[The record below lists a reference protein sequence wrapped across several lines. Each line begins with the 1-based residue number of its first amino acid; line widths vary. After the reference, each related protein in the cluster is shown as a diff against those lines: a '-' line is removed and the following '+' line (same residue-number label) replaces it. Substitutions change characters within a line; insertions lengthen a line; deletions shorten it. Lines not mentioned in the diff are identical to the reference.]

1 LLHARGLAIFRGRA
15 GKPDHGSGTVAQ
27 RWSAV
32 PARGHLE
39 LSRLEVATSRLP
51 KIDYGETVMT
61 SMEASRE
68 TARAAPANHVW
79 KRRIVFAASG
89 LGILGLALLVR
100 AVVGTNSAE
109 AQLPNPFRTSKG
121 SQPPAAQPSAN
132 ASGAP
137 QGRTQ
142 QASAELPRRER
153 PQHDVMAVVN
163 GQDIRRDA
171 LASAC
176 VDRFGTEVLEGLVNK
191 WLIMHHC
198 QNRGLTVTDEEIDA
212 EINRM
217 AARFKIGR
225 EQWLDMLQRER
236 GINVEQ
242 YKRDILWPTLA
253 LRKVAANDLTVSD
266 QELQKAYDA
275 RFGAAVKC
283 RLIVVSDRQLADQL
297 HRQTTANPDDFAR
310 LAMQHSVDVNS
321 ASIGGLIQPIRR
333 HVGDPN
339 IERAVFALQPNQI
352 SAVIPVAEQFAIL
365 KCEGHEPARQ
375 IPIENVREELKEQIK
390 EEKLRAVAS
399 VKFEE
404 LQKSAVVQNVWN
416 DPQLRAQM
424 PGVVATINGQ
434 PIPYQ
439 QLAEECLMR
448 YGEEVL
454 DVEISHLLLQQSLSK
469 ANLTVTQQDL
479 NEEISHAAKLAGVVD
494 AQGQP
499 DFTKW
504 LQIATEEQ
512 GVSQE
517 QYMRDSVWPSAALKK
532 LTGGSIEVTKEDLQR
547 GFEANYAKRV
557 RCRAIVLGNMRQ
569 AQEVWAKA
577 RQNPSIDYFGS
588 LAEEYSVEPTSK
600 SLRGEVPPIRR
611 HGGQPQLEDVAFA
624 LAPNELSGIVQLGDK
639 FVILKC
645 EGHTDPVD
653 VNPQEVQQI
662 LSQDIYEK
670 KLRMAMGQK
679 FEEIRSKARI
689 DNFLAGTSQ
698 SPDRV
703 KPEAGEAKTRLDAAV
718 RPTSGTPAAPR

>member
-1 LLHARGLAIFRGRA
+1 
-15 GKPDHGSGTVAQ
+15 
-27 RWSAV
+27 
-32 PARGHLE
+32 
-39 LSRLEVATSRLP
+39 LP
-51 KIDYGETVMT
+51 TIDYGEIVMT
-61 SMEASRE
+61 RMEASRE
-68 TARAAPANHVW
+68 IEPTGSSNHVW
-79 KRRIVFAASG
+79 RRRLVFAASG
-89 LGILGLALLVR
+89 FGVLGLALLVR
-100 AVVGTNSAE
+100 FVVGTNSAE
-109 AQLPNPFRTSKG
+109 AQLPNPFRANKSN
-121 SQPPAAQPSAN
+121 QRPAVQQTAN
-132 ASGAP
+132 AAG
-137 QGRTQ
+137 TQ
-142 QASAELPRRER
+142 QAGTQQANAEMPRREQ

-176 VDRFGTEVLEGLVNK
+176 VDRFGEEVLEGLVNK
-191 WLIMHHC
+191 WLIMHYC

-253 LRKVAANDLTVSD
+253 LRKLAAKDLTVSD
-266 QELQKAYDA
+266 QELQKAYEA
-275 RFGAAVKC
+275 RFGSAVKC
-283 RLIVVSDRQLADQL
+283 RLIVVADQQLAEQI

-352 SAVIPVAEQFAIL
+352 SPVIPVAEQFAIL
-365 KCEGHEPARQ
+365 KCEGQVPARDV
-375 IPIENVREELKEQIK
+375 PMENVRDELTQQIE
-390 EEKLRAVAS
+390 EEKLRAVAG

-404 LQKSAVVQNVWN
+404 LQKTAVVQNVWN

-434 PIPYQ
+434 SIPYQ
-439 QLAEECLMR
+439 QLATESLMR
-448 YGEEVL
+448 HGEAVL
-454 DVEISHLLLQQSLSK
+454 EVEISHLLLQQALSK

-479 NEEISHAAKLAGVVD
+479 NEEIGHAAKLAGVID
-494 AQGQP
+494 SQGRP

-512 GVSQE
+512 GVSRE

-532 LTGGSIEVTKEDLQR
+532 LTGGSIEVTKEDLQK
-547 GFEANYAKRV
+547 GFEANYAQRV

-577 RQNPSIDYFGS
+577 RQNPSLDYFGS
-588 LAEEYSVEPTSK
+588 LAEEYSIEPTSK

-611 HGGQPQLEDVAFA
+611 HGGQQQLEDVAFA

-645 EGHTDPVD
+645 EGRTNPVD
-653 VNPQEVQQI
+653 VNLQEVQQI
-662 LSQDIYEK
+662 LYQDIYEK

-703 KPEAGEAKTRLDAAV
+703 KPEAGEAKARFDAAV
-718 RPTSGTPAAPR
+718 RPTTGTPDRAR